1 MHTTEHDDASERP
14 DGEPSNGKEHAPSC
28 SDVNEAD
35 EQAGFDWR
43 SMHLWQIQPV
53 RDVLVGLSIVG
64 LFWLGQ
70 KISIVTVPLLLAIL
84 LAYLFEPVISWV
96 MRTTRWTR
104 QRAVTAVLAAAICV
118 IILPTALGLTF
129 GAAQSLGLIK
139 RLANNISTTYGA
151 VETGRQLHALE
162 TKVKTQ
168 DKTPHEETRTNNTD
182 NDRQRAADSTP
193 PTAASGQQETI
204 TDNPTQTQQD
214 LMRQRDQL
222 ALQYTNKL
230 NALEAQCG
238 SAWRDI
244 AEYLKGHADDTTIN
258 NAFDTIRDWLTANA
272 KNLANAGAGALR
284 STVGFF
290 GKLFGL
296 AFMGFI
302 TAFFFYFI
310 ATGWV
315 QFTGFAQ
322 RLIPE
327 KHHDLILD
335 LANKFD
341 AVISGF
347 IRGRLTI
354 AFLQS
359 IVFTIGYLLIGV
371 PAAFVLGPA
380 VAILSIVPYLALI
393 GVPVSIVLLALE
405 GHEGFRGSWA
415 WTLLAPTAFYF
426 IGQALDDYVW
436 TPKIQGKSTDMST
449 PMILF
454 ASMAGGVLFGVFGL
468 LIAIPLAACLKI
480 VLQEIVW
487 PRFQA
492 WAEGRAEDFLPI
504 GRD

>member
-1 MHTTEHDDASERP
+1 MHTTNDDDASRQQA
-14 DGEPSNGKEHAPSC
+14 GEYSHGEEHAS
-28 SDVNEAD
+28 SSV
-35 EQAGFDWR
+35 EQKAGEGTGFDWR
-43 SMHLWQIQPV
+43 SLHLWQIQPV
-53 RDVLVGLSIVG
+53 RDVLVGLSVVG

-84 LAYLFEPVISWV
+84 LAYLFEPVIGWLMS
-96 MRTTRWTR
+96 TTRWTR
-104 QRAVTAVLAAAICV
+104 QRAVTAVLIVAICV

-129 GAAQSLGLIK
+129 GAAQSIGLIK
-139 RLANNISTTYGA
+139 RLANNISTTYAA

-162 TKVKTQ
+162 ANITML
-168 DKTPHEETRTNNTD
+168 DKGPHEKNQPSQAEQSSQGATD
-182 NDRQRAADSTP
+182 LG
-193 PTAASGQQETI
+193 ASNEDDGQQENAEDTNVQSQLQLI
-204 TDNPTQTQQD
+204 H
-214 LMRQRDQL
+214 QRDQL

-230 NALEAQCG
+230 NTIDAQCG
-238 SAWRDI
+238 STWRDI
-244 AEYLKGHADDTTIN
+244 AEYLKGHADDATIN

-284 STVGFF
+284 STFGFL

-315 QFTGFAQ
+315 QVTGFAQ

-327 KHHDLILD
+327 KHHDRAID

-359 IVFTIGYLLIGV
+359 IVFTLGYLLIGV

-405 GHEGFRGSWA
+405 GHDGFRGNWA
-415 WTLLAPTAFYF
+415 WILLAPTAFYF
-426 IGQALDDYVW
+426 VGQALDDYVW

-449 PMILF
+449 PMIMF
-454 ASMAGGVLFGVFGL
+454 ASLAGGVLFGVFGL